1 MVTATVFRPR
11 ARVRRRVLAVLICA
25 LAPTCLLAQS
35 SDSDVGEIGVSGG
48 GSFGAGTHPYVGG
61 STGLAFARNWMGL
74 LELGYTPM
82 GNDIIWRRHDVQSP
96 QGSYLLD
103 AGFNFH
109 VRFPVKER
117 LAPYALFGAGMLF
130 NSFTAISGPQGAL
143 IGIQDFKGSFQT
155 GAGFRYYINE
165 YWGIRP
171 EVKVI
176 VSSRTFTR
184 FTVGVFYTLPAN
196 WP

>member
-1 MVTATVFRPR
+1 MVTATVFW
-11 ARVRRRVLAVLICA
+11 ACEQVRRRVLTILLCA
-25 LAPTCLLAQS
+25 LAPVCLLAQS
-35 SDSDVGEIGVSGG
+35 AESDVGEIGGSGG

-61 STGLAFARNWMGL
+61 STGLALSKSWLAL
-74 LELGYTPM
+74 LDVGYTPM

-103 AGFNFH
+103 AGLNFH
-109 VRFPVKER
+109 VRFPVTER
-117 LAPYALFGAGMLF
+117 LAPYALFGAGLLF
-130 NSFTAISGPQGAL
+130 NSFTAISGPQGTL
-143 IGIQDFKGSFQT
+143 IGIHDFKGSFQT
-155 GAGFRYYINE
+155 GAGLRYYINE
-165 YWGIRP
+165 SWGLRP

-184 FTVGVFYTLPAN
+184 VSVGVFYTLPSN